1 MIIATNIIA
10 SGWGIP
16 ARHNDDESK
25 KKEVLNVKKG

>member
-1 MIIATNIIA
+1 MNIANDIIA

-16 ARHNDDESK
+16 ARHNDYESK